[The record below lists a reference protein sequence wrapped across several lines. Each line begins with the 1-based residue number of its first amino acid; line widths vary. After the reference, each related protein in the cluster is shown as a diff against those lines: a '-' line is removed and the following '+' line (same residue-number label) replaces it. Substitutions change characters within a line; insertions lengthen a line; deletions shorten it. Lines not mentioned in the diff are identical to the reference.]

1 MKTNLTVAFAIL
13 AVTGAFAQPTAT
25 VTSTRQSWAAKPLT
39 VNYTLADGEAIVTV
53 DIQTNGVSIGAANQ
67 LSVSGDVNRVVQD
80 GPRSF
85 KWYPPA
91 GWYGESPDPALQ
103 VGVKLTVW
111 TKDAP
116 PDYMVID
123 LDGSKNIE
131 YFTSEDALPLG
142 IGSDVYR
149 TDKLVLRRVPAKGR
163 SFRMGASGIYE
174 FNNGNDNNQRIA
186 RRVAFTHDYYLGVF
200 EVTQGQYAKVY
211 ANQHPSIFKRTD
223 CRDTRPVEHVE
234 YFDLLDASA
243 WPNDDIEKAVA
254 DSNSKFFSNIR
265 TKTGLDYHLA
275 LPTEAQWEFAC
286 RAGEPYARGVG
297 METPRVEDV
306 ESIVAEI
313 ARYSGN
319 GGATPDTADNGN
331 STDNIIKE
339 SAEEYATWDTTKGTA
354 RVGSY
359 RPNDWGLYDMFG
371 NVAEM
376 CHDFINY
383 NSALPP
389 SSVDP
394 VGLAKDKNG
403 NATYRVTRGGSC
415 RQDATVMNAAF
426 KGTQQCWLHSAS
438 EFVGFRVCYNLP

>member
-25 VTSTRQSWAAKPLT
+25 VTSTRQSWAAKPLA
-39 VNYTLADGEAIVTV
+39 VNYTLAGGEAIVTA

-91 GWYGESPDPALQ
+91 GWYGENPDPALQ

-142 IGSDVYR
+142 IDSDVYR

-163 SFRMGASGIYE
+163 SFRMGSSSIPEYG
-174 FNNGNDNNQRIA
+174 NGNDNYNRIA

-200 EVTQGQYAKVY
+200 EFTQGQYAKVCKKSP
-211 ANQHPSIFKRTD
+211 AKFSNPD
-223 CRDTRPVEHVE
+223 CSATRPVEHLQ

-254 DSNSKFFSNIR
+254 DSNGKFFSNIR
-265 TKTGLDYHLA
+265 SKTGLDYHLA

-286 RAGEPYARGVG
+286 RAGTPYMYGVYEPNTLVKADREAFVSDYARFNV
-297 METPRVEDV
+297 
-306 ESIVAEI
+306 
-313 ARYSGN
+313 N
-319 GGATPDTADNGN
+319 GGE
-331 STDNIIKE
+331 TD
-339 SAEEYATWDTTKGTA
+339 DTTGNYSACDTTVGTA

-359 RPNDWGLYDMFG
+359 RANLWGFYDMLG

-376 CHDFINY
+376 CHDLINY

-394 VGLAKDKNG
+394 VGLTKDKNG

-415 RQDATVMNAAF
+415 RQDVTVMNAAF
-426 KGTQQCWLHSAS
+426 KGTQQCWLYSDT